1 MLNQCDLKLK
11 SAQYRKA
18 LLRLTK
24 ACGAGHTGGGL
35 SCLDILNGG
44 SAKLAPFAKA
54 APGRIVEVG
63 IAEQNPVG
71 VAAHLTAAGKRVCA
85 VTPASFLTAP
95 SRSRFKIVGCPDE
108 HTVTGSQEE
117 PFRQYGIDG
126 PGLATIARSLLA
138 RA

>member
-18 LLRLTK
+18 LLRLIK

-35 SCLDILNGG
+35 SCLDILNRG

-71 VAAHLTAAGKRVCA
+71 VAAAAAGKRVCA

-95 SRSRFKIVGCPDE
+95 SRSRFKIVGFPDE

-117 PFRQYGIDG
+117 TFRQYGIDG